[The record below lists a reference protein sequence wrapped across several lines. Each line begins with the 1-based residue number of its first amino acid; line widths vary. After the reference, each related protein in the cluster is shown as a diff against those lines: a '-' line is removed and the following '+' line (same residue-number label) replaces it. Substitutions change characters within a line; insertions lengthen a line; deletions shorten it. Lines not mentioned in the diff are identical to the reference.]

1 MYDEYLETGTSAKDL
16 SINKGLVLDSLK
28 TACLIGSW
36 ARWVKSAPAGNGGGF
51 TDNELEE
58 DLESWTLV
66 VELSNP
72 GVATYD
78 QVLEPQAL
86 GAIMTGLSVALLLSS
101 DKNEYFEI
109 RREWYKIGR
118 WLKEE
123 HGIEPGEHVCALLD
137 DSAASIL
144 SVEKN
149 LDVIAKY
156 LPELKQGW
164 SDGRADG
171 VQDYLTVMRLRLVAG
186 NAATD

>member
-1 MYDEYLETGTSAKDL
+1 MNNESVRTGTSAKEL
-16 SINKGLVLDSLK
+16 LINKELVLDSLK
-28 TACLIGSW
+28 AACLIGSW
-36 ARWVKSAPAGNGGGF
+36 ARWVKSGPAPDAEGCTGNG
-51 TDNELEE
+51 LEE

-66 VELSNP
+66 EELSRP
-72 GVATYD
+72 GITTYD
-78 QVLEPQAL
+78 QVVEPQAL

-101 DKNEYFEI
+101 DKYEYFEI